1 MYLTAHRV
9 EARDGRTGINAFLY
23 LHGEHELP
31 ASVWDSPDVVF
42 IAEKAPGNPVR
53 SVTDI
58 PPGNNSVVSYLD
70 IVARNGTSHDVLQSA
85 LLSIRSLLARDPSRS
100 IWTGQ
105 PVGVRFSLNRGLVG
119 GEDEEFSYLMN
130 AALNVFGAGQD
141 MVLSSDAPLTMILTT
156 EADKAVFT
164 FDQESTQRVVRQHER
179 PYTPPTRLTIKHE
192 DRLAF
197 ENIYGD
203 LIQYVVIGMTDLT
216 PDKIAGL
223 GGVRIVR
230 GGSGEIVREYLV
242 APREDVA
249 PSA

>member
-9 EARDGRTGINAFLY
+9 EDRDGRTGINAFLY
-23 LHGEHELP
+23 RHGEHELP

-53 SVTDI
+53 SVTAI
-58 PPGNNSVVSYLD
+58 PPGNNSVASYLD
-70 IVARNGTSHDVLQSA
+70 IVARNNTGYEALQSA
-85 LLSIRSLLARDPSRS
+85 LMRIRSLLARDPSQS

-119 GEDEEFSYLMN
+119 DEDDEFSSLMN
-130 AALNVFGAGQD
+130 AALSVFRAGQD
-141 MVLSSDAPLTMILTT
+141 MVLSSDAPLTIILTT
-156 EADKAVFT
+156 DADRAVFT

-179 PYTPPTRLTIKHE
+179 PYTPIASLTIKHE

-197 ENIYGD
+197 EDIYGD
-203 LIQYVVIGMTDLT
+203 LIQYVVTGMTDLT

-223 GGVRIVR
+223 GGVRIIR
-230 GGSGEIVREYLV
+230 EGSGEIVREYLV
-242 APREDVA
+242 ALSEDTA
-249 PSA
+249 PSS